1 MKDEIKFV
9 LDERLNDLNSEIQNI
24 LYNMKE
30 PLAGERIHILNKF
43 TRGLIQAHYN
53 QSGKKVKR
61 RPVNEALLLTTNE
74 GEFIPP
80 ELDIPSP
87 ETGEF
92 EIPVFPIEPQK
103 ELMKESLNLQVRDFQ
118 SKELIEEPKKVELPK
133 EDIVEEVP
141 QKIEITE
148 EHVSLIKSQVN
159 GEELASAT
167 IKGLF
172 YIVNESHLEGNEITV
187 LNAIR
192 PILEKKQDLFHDK
205 EKFTKLMNKTAKK
218 NKIDKEDLS
227 PSKLRYFLI
236 KHLVNFGLIDPILND
251 PKVTKIVCDGPNL
264 KIKVQRENKELITNL
279 EYINESQLK
288 EFINYLAKKSSK
300 KITEETTTLE
310 LEFENFRMHINVGI
324 EGVSPKFTLEKT
336 I

>member
-1 MKDEIKFV
+1 MADEIKFV
-9 LDERLNDLNSEIQNI
+9 LDERLNELNSEIQGI

-30 PLAGERIHILNKF
+30 PLSGERIHILNKF

-80 ELDIPSP
+80 ELDIPT
-87 ETGEF
+87 TGTEEF
-92 EIPVFPIEPQK
+92 TIPTFPIEPQK
-103 ELMKESLNLQVRDFQ
+103 DLMHESLNLQVRDFQ
-118 SKELIEEPKKVELPK
+118 TKKLIEEPKKEIPVVIK
-133 EDIVEEVP
+133 EVP
-141 QKIEITE
+141 KNIDLTE

-159 GEELASAT
+159 GDELASAT

-172 YIVNESHLEGNEITV
+172 YVVHESQLGENEITI

-192 PILEKKQDLFHDK
+192 PLLEKKQGLFHDK

-218 NKIDKEDLS
+218 NKVAKEELS

-251 PKVTKIVCDGPNL
+251 PKVTKIICGGPNL

-279 EYINESQLK
+279 EYINTPQLK
-288 EFINYLAKKSSK
+288 EFIEYFAKKSSK

-310 LEFENFRMHINVGI
+310 LEFENFRIHINVGV
-324 EGVSPKFTLEKT
+324 EGVPPKFTLEKT